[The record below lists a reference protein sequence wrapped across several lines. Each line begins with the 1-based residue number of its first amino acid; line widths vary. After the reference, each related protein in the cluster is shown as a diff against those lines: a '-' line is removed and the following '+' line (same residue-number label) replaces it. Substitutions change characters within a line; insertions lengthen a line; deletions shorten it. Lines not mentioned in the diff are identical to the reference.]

1 MNELILHRRIN
12 RVGGLLFNIGITAAS
27 LLVIGFLSFVFIIGI
42 WLIVVLLLI
51 IFVLLTLGAALLNP
65 EFKSI
70 LDSIIEGPAN
80 LVAFF
85 ASLFHQ
91 AAIPLC
97 VVSCLF
103 LITSLILFFTTPNNS
118 TKTAKIIIS
127 FIGIVASILFTILII
142 VIKPA

>member
-65 EFKSI
+65 EFNAI
-70 LDSIIEGPAN
+70 LDSITEGPAN

-97 VVSCLF
+97 AVSCLF
-103 LITSLILFFTTPNNS
+103 LIASLIFFFTTPKNS

-127 FIGIVASILFTILII
+127 FVGIVASILFTILIL

>member
-1 MNELILHRRIN
+1 MKELILHRRIN

-27 LLVIGFLSFVFIIGI
+27 LLVIGLLSFVFIVGI
-42 WLIVVLLLI
+42 WLLVVLLLI
-51 IFVLLTLGAALLNP
+51 LFIFITLFSALLNP
-65 EFKSI
+65 EFMAI
-70 LDSIIEGPAN
+70 FDSIIEGPSN
-80 LVAFF
+80 LVSFF
-85 ASLFHQ
+85 ASLFRQ

-103 LITSLILFFTTPNNS
+103 LISSIIFFFTTPHNS

-127 FIGIVASILFTILII
+127 FIGIVVSVLFTILIL